1 MLQRIIGI
9 YIVTLFFTLTALAQ
23 KGTTV
28 SGTKSELQSKREAI
42 LREIANAQALLDNA
56 KANQKVTLTEL
67 SALNKKLA
75 LRQQLINNINL
86 EIKTIGKDID
96 LTNKEVDVLNQ
107 RLAKYR
113 MEYARS
119 IRYAYRNKES
129 QNMIVFVFSA
139 NTFNEM
145 TRRMEYMKK
154 YRQYRTVQAN
164 RIRDLQTSLS
174 TKVTHLN
181 SRKVQRNTLLTDEE
195 KHKATIQSEAD
206 ETNKAAQELKSQV
219 TDLSGQI
226 AKNKAAAAQLD
237 NAIRAQ
243 IQREIAE
250 ARRKAEEEARKQ
262 ALENARIKAEEDAK
276 RRALE
281 SQRQDELAR
290 QRAIDEEQKRTVELA
305 RQAEI
310 ARKRAAEEAE
320 RQRLKDIEDAKKRR
334 EDAAAEEKRI
344 ADAKSREDQRK
355 RNEERNKE
363 IDRRKEEDRQKE
375 IARQK
380 KIAEDLERQKAASQK
395 QVEQYKSGATVV
407 TINKNPGS
415 GPNLPT
421 NSGSKPPVNPPAQE
435 QKNYKNMLPQDVQ
448 NLSASFE
455 ANRGSLPWPV
465 SQGVIVAPYGKY
477 QHPIERSVTLN
488 NEGID
493 IGTNANAPVKAVF
506 KGVVTKIFNVP
517 GMGVSVLV
525 NHGQY
530 YTLYAKLSG
539 ASVSQGA
546 TVGSGQVVG
555 SAGKNDEGDNVVHFE
570 LWKVN
575 DNGSFNTVNPTGW
588 IAPR

>member
-9 YIVTLFFTLTALAQ
+9 YIVTLFFTLTAFAQ
-23 KGTTV
+23 KGTNV

-96 LTNKEVDVLNQ
+96 LTNKEVEVLNQ
-107 RLAKYR
+107 RLAKYK

-174 TKVTHLN
+174 AKVTHLN
-181 SRKVQRNTLLTDEE
+181 NRKVQRNTLLTDEE
-195 KHKATIQSEAD
+195 KHKATIQAEAD
-206 ETNKAAQELKSQV
+206 QTNQVAQELKSQV

-243 IQREIAE
+243 IQKEIAE
-250 ARRKAEEEARKQ
+250 ARRKAEEEARRV
-262 ALENARIKAEEDAK
+262 ALENARIKAAEDAK
-276 RRALE
+276 RRAME

-290 QRAIDEEQKRTVELA
+290 QRAIDEEQKRTAELA
-305 RQAEI
+305 RQAEL
-310 ARKRAAEEAE
+310 ARKKAAEEAE
-320 RQRLKDIEDAKKRR
+320 RQRLKDIEDARKRR
-334 EDAAAEEKRI
+334 EEAAAEEKRI
-344 ADAKSREDQRK
+344 ADAKSREAQRR

-363 IDRRKEEDRQKE
+363 IDRRKEEERQKE

-380 KIAEDLERQKAASQK
+380 KIAEDLEKQKAASQK

-415 GPNLPT
+415 GTVPAG
-421 NSGSKPPVNPPAQE
+421 SGSKPTVNPPAQE
-435 QKNYKNMLPQDVQ
+435 QKNYKNMLPQEVQ

-546 TVGSGQVVG
+546 TVNTGQVVG

>member
-96 LTNKEVDVLNQ
+96 LTNKEVEVLNQ
-107 RLAKYR
+107 RLGKYK

-129 QNMIVFVFSA
+129 QNMMVFVFSA

-154 YRQYRTVQAN
+154 YRQYRTVQAG
-164 RIRDLQTSLS
+164 RIRDLQSSLS
-174 TKVTHLN
+174 SKVTHLN
-181 SRKVQRNTLLTDEE
+181 NRKVQRNTLLTDEE

-206 ETNKAAQELKSQV
+206 ETNLVAQELKSQV

-250 ARRKAEEEARKQ
+250 ARRKAEEEARRL

-276 RRALE
+276 RRAME

-290 QRAIDEEQKRTVELA
+290 QRAIDEEQKRTAELA

-310 ARKRAAEEAE
+310 ARRKASEEAE

-334 EDAAAEEKRI
+334 EEAAAEEKRI
-344 ADAKSREDQRK
+344 ADAKSREDQRR

-363 IDRRKEEDRQKE
+363 IDRRKEDERQKE
-375 IARQK
+375 IVRQK
-380 KIAEDLERQKAASQK
+380 KIAEDLDKQKAASQK

-415 GPNLPT
+415 GTVPAG
-421 NSGSKPPVNPPAQE
+421 SGTKPPVQE
-435 QKNYKNMLPQDVQ
+435 QKNYKNMLPQEAQ

-546 TVGSGQVVG
+546 TVNTGQVVG

>member
-9 YIVTLFFTLTALAQ
+9 YIFTLFFTIAAFAQ

-42 LREIANAQALLDNA
+42 LQEIANAQALLDNA

-96 LTNKEVDVLNQ
+96 LTNKEVEVLNQ
-107 RLAKYR
+107 RLAKYK

-129 QNMIVFVFSA
+129 QNMMVFVFSA

-154 YRQYRTVQAN
+154 YRQYRTVQAG
-164 RIRDLQTSLS
+164 RIRELQSSLS
-174 TKVTHLN
+174 TKATHLN
-181 SRKVQRNTLLTDEE
+181 NRKVQRNTLLGDEQ
-195 KHKATIQSEAD
+195 KHKAAIQAD
-206 ETNKAAQELKSQV
+206 ADQTNQAAQDLKSQV

-250 ARRKAEEEARKQ
+250 AKRKAEEEARRL

-276 RRALE
+276 RRAME
-281 SQRQDELAR
+281 SQRQDEIAK
-290 QRAIDEEQKRTVELA
+290 QRAIDEEQKRSVELA
-305 RQAEI
+305 KQAEN

-334 EDAAAEEKRI
+334 EEAAAEEKRI
-344 ADAKSREDQRK
+344 ADAKSREDQRR

-363 IDRRKEEDRQKE
+363 IDKRKEDERQKE

-380 KIAEDLERQKAASQK
+380 KIAEDLEKQKAASQK

-415 GPNLPT
+415 GSNPPS
-421 NSGSKPPVNPPAQE
+421 SGTRPVSPPVQE
-435 QKNYKNMLPQDVQ
+435 QKNYKNMLPQEVQ

-539 ASVSQGA
+539 SSVAQGA
-546 TVGSGQVVG
+546 TVGAGQVVG

>member
-9 YIVTLFFTLTALAQ
+9 YIVTLFFTLTAFAQ

-96 LTNKEVDVLNQ
+96 LTNQEVDVLNQ
-107 RLAKYR
+107 RLGKYR

-276 RRALE
+276 RRAME

-305 RQAEI
+305 RQAEVS
-310 ARKRAAEEAE
+310 RKRAAEEAE

-344 ADAKSREDQRK
+344 ADAKSREEQRR

-380 KIAEDLERQKAASQK
+380 KIAEDLEKQKAASQK

-415 GPNLPT
+415 GPNPPG
-421 NSGSKPPVNPPAQE
+421 SGSKPPVNPPAQE
-435 QKNYKNMLPQDVQ
+435 QKNYKNMLPQEVQ

-546 TVGSGQVVG
+546 TVSSGQVVG